1 VDRADVVA
9 ILLKEFPTLANE
21 LTDETWAGLVH
32 LEVGCFSY
40 YTQQQIESGSRAE
53 LARCYWAATK
63 FLMDG
68 DDAVRNAIYVSF
80 LEHLNFED
88 GKRPR
93 RWAKDAMPPRLRAG
107 YEEII
112 AYNEA
117 LARTRT

>member
-9 ILLKEFPTLANE
+9 TLLREFPSLTEELA
-21 LTDETWAGLVH
+21 DETWAGLLH
-32 LEVGCFSY
+32 LEVACFSH
-40 YTQQQIESGSRAE
+40 YTQQQIEVGNRSE
-53 LARCYWAATK
+53 LARCYWVATT
-63 FLMDG
+63 FLTDG
-68 DDAVRNAIYVSF
+68 DAAVRNAIYVSY

-93 RWAKDAMPPRLRAG
+93 RWAKDLMPPRLRVG
-107 YEEII
+107 YEEIT